1 MDSLSDTG
9 ASSNFV
15 SKEVLQI
22 NIWPALT
29 PEKASVS
36 VFVNKEQQ
44 RFTER
49 CSLDVGNNVHP
60 QEESS
65 FNAVQISPILI
76 QELRKEVENHEKMD
90 LFG

>member
-9 ASSNFV
+9 ARSNFV

-49 CSLDVGNNVHP
+49 CSLDV
-60 QEESS
+60 ES
-65 FNAVQISPILI
+65 
-76 QELRKEVENHEKMD
+76 
-90 LFG
+90 